1 MSPMSSPS
9 TNDLRT
15 ALQDAGTVLQPTIDV
30 LAPVR
35 VFSFWVAVALPFLY
49 LPLLV
54 TGLETTTVTMAF
66 LALLA
71 TNAVTLFVGHPHRR
85 E

>member
-1 MSPMSSPS
+1 MSSPS
-9 TNDLRT
+9 TNELRT
-15 ALQDAGTVLQPTIDV
+15 ALQDAGTVIRPRDDV

-35 VFSFWVAVALPFLY
+35 VVSFWIAVALPFLY

-54 TGLETTTVTMAF
+54 TGLETPTVTAAF

-71 TNAVTLFVGHPHRR
+71 ANAVTLFVGHPHRR

>member
-1 MSPMSSPS
+1 MSSS
-9 TNDLRT
+9 SANDLRT
-15 ALQDAGTVLQPTIDV
+15 ALQDAGTVVRPRENV

-35 VFSFWVAVALPFLY
+35 VLSFWVAVALPFLY
-49 LPLLV
+49 LPLLL
-54 TGLETTTVTMAF
+54 TGLETTTVTTAF

-71 TNAVTLFVGHPHRR
+71 ANAVALFVGHPHRR

>member
-1 MSPMSSPS
+1 MTSSPA
-9 TNDLRT
+9 NDLRT
-15 ALQDAGTVLQPTIDV
+15 ALEHAGTVVRPRDAV
-30 LAPVR
+30 LSPVR
-35 VFSFWVAVALPFLY
+35 VLAFWAAVALPFLY

-54 TGLETTTVTMAF
+54 TGLGTAATTTAF

-71 TNAVTLFVGHPHRR
+71 ANAVCLFVGHAHRR